1 MTRVLPYLLVVLL
14 SLGACSSM
22 KIDDF
27 AGTGPDFRPETYF
40 AGQSRAWGIFED
52 RFGNLKREFT
62 VNLQGDW
69 DGSTLTLTE
78 DFDYADGETEQRIWR
93 ITKTGDGIYEGRAD
107 DVVGVANGI
116 ARGKA
121 LNWSYDLM
129 LNIGDS
135 RIKVRFDD
143 WMFLQP
149 DGVLINKADVSKFGI
164 TIGTVTLFF
173 KKGAQPKNASSGRR
187 KTAA

>member
-1 MTRVLPYLLVVLL
+1 M
-14 SLGACSSM
+14 
-22 KIDDF
+22 
-27 AGTGPDFRPETYF
+27 
-40 AGQSRAWGIFED
+40 FED

-62 VNLQGDW
+62 VDLEGDW
-69 DGSTLTLTE
+69 DGTTLTLIE
-78 DFDYADGETEQRIWR
+78 DFLYSDGETEQRIWR
-93 ITKTGDGIYEGRAD
+93 ITRTGDGTYEGRAD

-129 LNIGDS
+129 LKVGDS
-135 RIKVRFDD
+135 RIK
-143 WMFLQP
+143 
-149 DGVLINKADVSKFGI
+149 VLINKADVSKFGI

-173 KKGAQPKNASSGRR
+173 QKGARPESASSGRR

>member
-1 MTRVLPYLLVVLL
+1 MTRALPYLIITLL

-27 AGTGPDFRPETYF
+27 AGTGPELLPEYYF
-40 AGQSRAWGIFED
+40 AGQSRAWGMFED
-52 RFGNLKREFT
+52 RFGNLQREFT
-62 VNLQGDW
+62 VELQGDW

-78 DFDYADGETEQRIWR
+78 DFEYADGETERRIWR
-93 ITKTGDGIYEGRAD
+93 ITKTEDGLYEGRAD
-107 DVVGVANGI
+107 DVVGVAKGI

-129 LNIGDS
+129 LKVRDS

-149 DGVLINKADVSKFGI
+149 DGVLINRADVSKFGI
-164 TIGTVTLFF
+164 NIGTVTLFF
-173 KKGAQPKNASSGRR
+173 KKDSPSEVSLGRR